1 MALTN
6 ADCRDGKT
14 NGKEVSSGSS
24 VSSYDIFDGEGYHK
38 VVNKTINDIDFRL
51 YGRLHSYSEANDTIS
66 MTMYL
71 FARKSSSSKSSYNKN
86 KYSTIEFSC
95 GGKTVT
101 FTSGTQGI
109 RVEQA
114 TGVVRCLGYKEIAN
128 IPLTTGSKTFKAIW
142 YGIDGTDYAAGTY
155 TISETMYWNKNN
167 SSDTAPAITVSG
179 ITTSGCTAKVSPLR
193 PDRNCY
199 TTWVWNRKNTTT
211 GADWTDGAAYTVGYN
226 SDSTSHTQEYSG
238 MSAGNS
244 YTLKFTCYL
253 RNYNGLKG
261 TSTRKAP
268 IWSVT
273 KSVTLNKNTGYLTLS
288 NSSKTLTYPTT
299 GTVTINT
306 AHSMDAISSSIDD
319 ETVCTRSRNIDGDGK
334 TITLTP
340 KKAGTCTL
348 TVNCAATTG
357 YTAASKTVSIT
368 VNRGTGSTTLNPSSL
383 TLTYGGGTKTS
394 TVSYKGAAPTISS
407 APSSSIATASISG
420 STVTVTPKGAGSTS
434 LKVNSAQ
441 TGQYTADDATLS
453 ITVNPI
459 DPGLAWTPPTVKYGG
474 GAKTSTATRNGSG
487 AFSIS
492 TSSTTYFTAS
502 ISTAG
507 VVTITPKAVGS
518 ADVTVKCAASG
529 NYTADSVTKTV
540 TVSKGDGN
548 TTLNPTSLTV
558 TMGAGSKTSTV
569 SYKGAAPTISSA
581 PNSAYAT
588 ASISGSTVTVNPL
601 HVGSTSLTVN
611 SAANTN
617 YTADSATL
625 SITVA
630 QGQGTLTLDGTAGNI
645 SKTFTW
651 GASNATVA
659 VAGVGGTV
667 SVSSNNTS
675 VCAASISG
683 STITLNP
690 ENAGTATIT
699 VTRAAN
705 TDYKAISRTIS
716 VTVNRANITLPTG
729 ATRTYNG
736 SVQNFTDSSTTY
748 MSLSGNTATNA
759 GSYTATVTPDSNHKW
774 SDTGGTGA
782 RTVAWTINKAPG
794 YATWSAANQSL
805 KETQTYTASVSNVHT
820 NGVLKLKSNSD
831 SSVASCTI
839 NGANA
844 NIVATKLG
852 TTTITLYVDTSN
864 NYTASGD
871 KSFTITVRPA
881 EVKLGSTTAP
891 VYLGSTPVRRIYL
904 GDKIVIF

>member
-24 VSSYDIFDGEGYHK
+24 VSTYDIFDGEGYHK
-38 VVNKTINDIDFRL
+38 VVNKTISGIDFRL
-51 YGRLHSYSEANDTIS
+51 YGRLHSYDEAKDTIS

-71 FARKSSSSKSSYNKN
+71 FARKSSSKESSYNKE
-86 KYSTIEFSC
+86 KYSKIEFSC

-109 RVEQA
+109 RVEKA
-114 TGVVRCLGYKEIAN
+114 TGVVRCLGYKEIAD
-128 IPLTTGSKTFKAIW
+128 IPLTTGSKTFKAVW
-142 YGIDGTDYAAGTY
+142 YGINGTDYASGTY

-211 GADWTDGAAYTVGYN
+211 GADWTDGTAYTVGYN
-226 SDSTSHTQEYSG
+226 SDSTSHSQDYSG
-238 MSAGNS
+238 MTAGNS

-253 RNYNGLKG
+253 RNYNGLKD

-273 KSVTLNKNTGYLTLS
+273 KAVTLNKNSTTISASPTSVSLKVNETKTTTLS
-288 NSSKTLTYPTT
+288 TNASGGAYTT
-299 GTVTINT
+299 
-306 AHSMDAISSSIDD
+306 SMDDESIA
-319 ETVCTRSRNIDGDGK
+319 TRSRSGSTVTFTGQSV
-334 TITLTP
+334 
-340 KKAGTCTL
+340 GTTYL
-348 TVNCAATTG
+348 NVTYSGATSYADKTVNNL
-357 YTAASKTVSIT
+357 VT
-368 VNRGTGSTTLNPSSL
+368 VNVSRAPGNTTISPTSL
-383 TLTYGGGTKTS
+383 SFNYGGSAKTA

-407 APSSSIATASISG
+407 APNSSVATASISG
-420 STVTVTPKGAGSTS
+420 STVTVTPKGAGTTS
-434 LKVNSAQ
+434 LTVNSAQ
-441 TGQYTADDATLS
+441 TSKYTADSATLS

-540 TVSKGDGN
+540 TISKGDGD

-581 PNSAYAT
+581 PSSSIAT
-588 ASISGSTVTVNPL
+588 ASISGSTVTVNPV

-611 SAANTN
+611 SAANAN
-617 YTADSATL
+617 YTADSASL